1 MIADFHRRA
10 KELFLA
16 ACDIAVEDRDAFF
29 AAECGSDVALRE
41 EVESLL
47 RFHELEMSRDGT
59 TSFVSFDCAPP
70 ETIGNYRLLRKVG
83 EGGMGEV
90 YEAEQERPVR
100 RRVAIKVIKWGMDTK
115 EVVARFESER
125 QALALMDHPNVA
137 KVFEAGTTE
146 QGRPFFAMEF
156 VKGVPITEY
165 CDTHRLATDDRL
177 EIFIAVCEAV
187 QHAHQKGIIHR
198 DIKPSNIL
206 VAVQDDRA
214 VSKIIDFGVAKATSQ
229 RLTERTVFT
238 ELGQWI
244 GTPEYMSPEQAE
256 MTGLDID
263 TRTDVYSLGIV
274 LYELLVGAQPF
285 DGSTLRDAG
294 FDEMRRRIRED
305 EPPRPSTRVSS
316 LGVGSDVAAKR
327 RRPDMASLAKEL
339 KGDLDW
345 IVMKAID
352 KDRTRRYPTPMDLAD
367 DVNRHLQNEP
377 VEASPPSAAYRFR
390 KFVRRNRLAVAA
402 AAAVFL
408 VLLAGIVGT
417 TVGLVRAQREANAA
431 RQVVRFMSGIFW
443 GMNPG
448 APSQQASSIEGVLD
462 SGADRID
469 RELGGQPL
477 VAAELKTIIG
487 QVYSGLGHHQ
497 KARPLLEDALAT
509 RLDVLGENNE
519 SVARSL
525 FLVANNR
532 LNHGDP
538 AAARPLIEQV
548 LSIDEER
555 YGNNS
560 AAVGITVGLLA
571 IADWRLGEFDSAL
584 ENCDR
589 AIAILEQSVGTDH
602 TQYADVLI
610 YKLIISREFGELD
623 EAESL
628 GRQALAIYREA
639 LGEDHVAVG
648 MAMLELGIVLQ
659 LKGDRTTARTLFED
673 SLAIHEAVL
682 GRDHVRVSFPLAE
695 LGRAIMLDGDN
706 ETAKPFLE
714 RALQIRERALG
725 PDHPD
730 LLWVLRPYGSL
741 QRRLGDADRALA
753 IYDRAIEIAEGA
765 FGPNHIDVARTL
777 GSIGYTI
784 YRTDPEEA
792 RRLYEGSLA
801 IRQSVYGENHKLT
814 GVTCYALACIAAIQ
828 GDREDALRYFR
839 QTLDTGWSWNG
850 IPEDPDLDSLR
861 GDPEFDEMMVE
872 MVQRLEDH

>member
-1 MIADFHRRA
+1 MNSDLHRRA
-10 KELFLA
+10 KEIFLA
-16 ACDIAVEDRDAFF
+16 VCGLSGDERDTRL
-29 AAECGSDVALRE
+29 AAECGDNTALAA

-47 RFHELEMSRDGT
+47 RFHETSESVGGFKPFANLDG
-59 TSFVSFDCAPP
+59 APP
-70 ETIGNYRLLRKVG
+70 DMIGHYRLLRKIG

-137 KVFEAGTTE
+137 KVFDAGATE
-146 QGRPFFAMEF
+146 HGRPYFAMEF

-177 EIFIAVCEAV
+177 LLFTTVCEAV

-206 VAVQDDRA
+206 VAVHDDRA
-214 VSKIIDFGVAKATSQ
+214 VPKIIDFGVAKATSQ
-229 RLTERTVFT
+229 RLTERTIFT

-256 MTGLDID
+256 MSGLDID

-285 DGSTLRDAG
+285 DGSTLRQAG
-294 FDEMRRRIRED
+294 FDEMRRRIREQ

-316 LGVGSDVAAKR
+316 FGEGSDVAAKR
-327 RRPDMASLAKEL
+327 RRPDTAALAREL
-339 KGDLDW
+339 QGDLDW

-367 DVNRHLQNEP
+367 DVRRHLSNEP
-377 VEASPPSAAYRFR
+377 VEASPPSAVYRFR

-402 AAAVFL
+402 TAVVFL
-408 VLLAGIVGT
+408 VMLAGIIGT
-417 TVGLVRAQREANAA
+417 TTGLVRARREAEAA

-487 QVYSGLGHHQ
+487 QVYAGLGHHR
-497 KARPLLEDALAT
+497 KARPLLEEALAT
-509 RLDVLGENNE
+509 RLEELGEE
-519 SVARSL
+519 DVDVARSL

-538 AAARPLIEQV
+538 AAAKPLLQSV
-548 LSIDEER
+548 LSIDEEQ
-555 YGNNS
+555 YGPDS
-560 AAVGITVGLLA
+560 GAAGVTLGLLA
-571 IADWRLGEFDSAL
+571 IADWRMGNYHQAL
-584 ENCDR
+584 ETCDR
-589 AIAILEQSVGTDH
+589 AIANLERSAGPDS

-610 YKLIISREFGELD
+610 YKLIILREFGEFD
-623 EAESL
+623 TAEAL
-628 GRQALAIYREA
+628 GRRAQKIYSNA

-648 MAMLELGIVLQ
+648 MAMFELGIVHQ
-659 LKGDRTTARTLFED
+659 LKGDSKIARELLEQ
-673 SLAIHEAVL
+673 SLAIHEAAL
-682 GRDHVRVSFPLAE
+682 GPDHLRVSFPMAE
-695 LGRAIMLDGDN
+695 LGRVTMIDGDD
-706 ETAKPFLE
+706 EAAKTLLE
-714 RALQIRERALG
+714 RALRIRERAVGPNHPDLQWVLRPYGGLYRRLGDVDRALEIFNRALAITERALG
-725 PDHPD
+725 PDH
-730 LLWVLRPYGSL
+730 V
-741 QRRLGDADRALA
+741 
-753 IYDRAIEIAEGA
+753 
-765 FGPNHIDVARTL
+765 DVARCL
-777 GSIGYTI
+777 GAIAYTI

-792 RRLYEGSLA
+792 RRLYERSLA
-801 IRQSVYGENHKLT
+801 IRQSTYGENHRET
-814 GVTCYALACIAAIQ
+814 GIDLYALACIAARQ
-828 GDREDALRYFR
+828 GDRQSALRYFR
-839 QTLDTGWSWNG
+839 QTLDTGWSWKG
-850 IPEDPDLDSLR
+850 VPEDPDLDSLR
-861 GDPEFDEMMVE
+861 GDPEFDPMMAEMVE
-872 MVQRLEDH
+872 RLGNL